1 MNAQY
6 KILSSSEVQA
16 ATSVDVKG
24 TIALAVLLFAT
35 CGFVAGILTLL

>member
-1 MNAQY
+1 MKPQY
-6 KILSSSEVQA
+6 KNLSLSEVQA

-24 TIALAVLLFAT
+24 IIALVVLLFAT